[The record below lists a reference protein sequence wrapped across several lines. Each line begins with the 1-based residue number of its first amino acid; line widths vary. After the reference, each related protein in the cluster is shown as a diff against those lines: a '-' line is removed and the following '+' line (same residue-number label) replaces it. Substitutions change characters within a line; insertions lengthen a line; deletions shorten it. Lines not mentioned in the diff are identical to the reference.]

1 MFVFGGFMP
10 IGCRLLPRLALLA
23 LSIGFAFPAA
33 AQVPVATGRNIAM
46 VDSHWKLFIPDGY
59 VQSASVDLIVNFHGD
74 DATFRNNVKW
84 ANLNVVEV
92 TVNYSGLSSAYQTPF
107 SDPALFQ
114 SLLDDALAKVRGQ
127 PDFPDAINYRKVAVS
142 SFSAGYGA
150 VREILKQPGY
160 FNRIDALLAADSLYA
175 SFTSSSDHTPLDSQ
189 MTNYRQY
196 ATAAANG
203 TKTFI
208 FSHSQVPT
216 FTYCETRE
224 CADDLMAWVGTSPV
238 ADNSQ
243 GLGELDFYRYA
254 KKGNFV
260 VHGAL
265 GTDGDSHLEHLRY
278 MGQFLQELPLAVVP
292 EPTMGLLPASIF
304 LLALR
309 RPNVAR

>member
-1 MFVFGGFMP
+1 
-10 IGCRLLPRLALLA
+10 
-23 LSIGFAFPAA
+23 
-33 AQVPVATGRNIAM
+33 
-46 VDSHWKLFIPDGY
+46 
-59 VQSASVDLIVNFHGD
+59 
-74 DATFRNNVKW
+74 
-84 ANLNVVEV
+84 
-92 TVNYSGLSSAYQTPF
+92 
-107 SDPALFQ
+107 
-114 SLLDDALAKVRGQ
+114 LAKVRAQ
-127 PDFPDAINYRKVAVS
+127 ADFPDNINFRKVAVS

-150 VREILKQPGY
+150 VREILKQPTY

-175 SFTSSSDHTPLDSQ
+175 SFTSDTDHTPLDSQ

-203 TKTFI
+203 SKTFI

-224 CADDLMAWVGTSPV
+224 CADDLMAWVGASPV

-254 KKGNFV
+254 DKGNFT

-278 MGQFLQELPLAVVP
+278 IGQFLQELPLATVP
-292 EPTMGLLPASIF
+292 EPTVGLLGAASMIQ
-304 LLALR
+304 LASR
-309 RPNVAR
+309 RRANVAR